1 MEVIEWLYMIFLKF
15 FEGIWILFEFKFYY
29 FLFLGLLIWVLV
41 IVLLKFRCYKLVIS
55 NVYSLFWL
63 L

>member
-29 FLFLGLLIWVLV
+29 FLFLGLLIWVLF